1 MEVVLGE
8 KLVKFPFAGDTSGT
22 PESAS
27 KTLDLRLGDGAL
39 TQNGALVEH
48 QQRPLLFA
56 IEYQFV
62 RLAVTRLLDG
72 HRQRVQVGRKPDLL
86 RIRGPAVDLVGYFQ
100 SMVVHPASRR
110 RGARRNLGAL
120 VWIIFPVEFHLSGGM
135 FRRKQEC
142 EAVPLVRLNLK
153 FVD

>member
-1 MEVVLGE
+1 METC
-8 KLVKFPFAGDTSGT
+8 PGDY
-22 PESAS
+22 
-27 KTLDLRLGDGAL
+27 AL
-39 TQNGALVEH
+39 TQNGARAKH
-48 QQRPLLFA
+48 HQRPLLFP
-56 IEYQFV
+56 IEHQCV

-72 HRQRVQVGRKPDLL
+72 HRQRVQVGRKRDPL
-86 RIRGPAVDLVGYFQ
+86 RVCGLAVDLIGYFQ
-100 SMVVHPASRR
+100 SMVVHPVSRR

-120 VWIIFPVEFHLSGGM
+120 DWIIFPVEFHLSGGM